1 MKIPTSVLN
10 GISINGIELMVLIE
24 DITIEDQYGSNRIY
38 SPIGCSGNQ
47 CSSWIRY
54 AEDCN
59 QINER
64 SGEQL
69 SGGAEQMWR

>member
-10 GISINGIELMVLIE
+10 GISINGIELMVL
-24 DITIEDQYGSNRIY
+24 IEDQYGSNRIY

-54 AEDCN
+54 TEDCN

-69 SGGAEQMWR
+69 SEGAEQMWR